1 MTVFTDCSQSKT
13 VSIESTKWD
22 KKYQWNKWR
31 SARQDSGRYRE
42 IQRVRDWWGFLADR
56 GSMLLPGAPLPCGIN
71 GCGGPTGARRGPGE
85 SMCVSDCVCERVK
98 ENNLIVSPL
107 HCSHQHT
114 TINHCQTQQPV
125 HTNTPNT
132 DTHAHTHTHTLIVI
146 PIGEHLRYMFT
157 CAGQGV
163 AHQRLLDKLSLI
175 ESGHTV
181 QVEALQA
188 DHMTLGT
195 LKHQHWSPGRHGEAW
210 VTLTV
215 YSYTTPHQIIKVF
228 NVCPHRKQQCCDVIQ

>member
-1 MTVFTDCSQSKT
+1 M
-13 VSIESTKWD
+13 
-22 KKYQWNKWR
+22 WR
-31 SARQDSGRYRE
+31 ANGGTARAWRE
-42 IQRVRDWWGFLADR
+42 Y
-56 GSMLLPGAPLPCGIN
+56 
-71 GCGGPTGARRGPGE
+71 
-85 SMCVSDCVCERVK
+85 VCERLCMW
-98 ENNLIVSPL
+98 ESEGEQFDSISSSLQPPT
-107 HCSHQHT
+107 HHHQSL
-114 TINHCQTQQPV
+114 
-125 HTNTPNT
+125 PNT
-132 DTHAHTHTHTLIVI
+132 AACAHKHTKYRHAHTLTHTHTLIVI

-215 YSYTTPHQIIKVF
+215 YSYTTPHHIIKVF
-228 NVCPHRKQQCCDVIQ
+228 NVCPHWKQQCCDVIQ